1 MTGSGI
7 IDPALDALFHL
18 CDHLRDDVLHGMQ
31 FDMRIE
37 RLVPLEQEL
46 EQLQRPPRAHVL
58 EAGCSL
64 VEGDPLL
71 DGPVAERRGQIRLP
85 VF

>member
-1 MTGSGI
+1 MQ
-7 IDPALDALFHL
+7 LDI
-18 CDHLRDDVLHGMQ
+18 RVKG
-31 FDMRIE
+31 
-37 RLVPLEQEL
+37 LVPFEQEL
-46 EQLQRPPRAHVL
+46 EQVKRAPRAHVL

-71 DGPVAERRGQIRLP
+71 DGPVAERRGQIQLP

>member
-18 CDHLRDDVLHGMQ
+18 CDHLRDGALHGMQ

-37 RLVPLEQEL
+37 RLVPL